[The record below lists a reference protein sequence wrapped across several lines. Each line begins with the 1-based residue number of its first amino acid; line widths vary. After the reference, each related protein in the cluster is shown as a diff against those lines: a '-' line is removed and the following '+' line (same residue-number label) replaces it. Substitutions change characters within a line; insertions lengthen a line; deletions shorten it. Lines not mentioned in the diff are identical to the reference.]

1 MSEDRM
7 PAIPVDRLSDAQKQA
22 AAEFTAGR
30 GYAVRGP
37 FAVMLRSPEV
47 MLRAKAMGDYVRF
60 KSSIPPRLNELA
72 ILITARQWTQ
82 TYGVF
87 VTDLK
92 NTFSKLEG

>member
-47 MLRAKAMGDYVRF
+47 MLRAAAMGDYMRYRTSLPPAHWP
-60 KSSIPPRLNELA
+60 SSKGSSGRPRVLPA
-72 ILITARQWTQ
+72 
-82 TYGVF
+82 
-87 VTDLK
+87 
-92 NTFSKLEG
+92 